1 MPGRIRMSAPKVSPL
16 LNLVLLAA
24 LVTLLVRQSCR
35 GGGPG
40 LDYGEFPPQIVN
52 NSNNNSSNNSS
63 NNNSSR
69 LLCLVLTTPHNH
81 RLKAVHVQATWGRRC
96 SELGEVTPP
105 GNTVVLQKV
114 PPEGS

>member
-1 MPGRIRMSAPKVSPL
+1 MSATKVSPL

-35 GGGPG
+35 DGGPG
-40 LDYGEFPPQIVN
+40 LDYGEFPHQTIISNNN
-52 NSNNNSSNNSS
+52 NSNNINSSNN
-63 NNNSSR
+63 SR
-69 LLCLVLTTPHNH
+69 LLCLVLTTPRNH

-105 GNTVVLQKV
+105 GNTEIETLLQC
-114 PPEGS
+114 S

>member
-1 MPGRIRMSAPKVSPL
+1 MSATKVSPL

-40 LDYGEFPPQIVN
+40 LDYGEFPPQTIIN
-52 NSNNNSSNNSS
+52 RNNN
-63 NNNSSR
+63 NNNSR
-69 LLCLVLTTPHNH
+69 LLCLVLTTPRNH

-96 SELGEVTPP
+96 SELGEALSTLKHRARCC
-105 GNTVVLQKV
+105 T
-114 PPEGS
+114 

>member
-1 MPGRIRMSAPKVSPL
+1 MSATKLSPL

-40 LDYGEFPPQIVN
+40 LDYGEFPPQTII
-52 NSNNNSSNNSS
+52 NSNNN
-63 NNNSSR
+63 NNNNHNNSR
-69 LLCLVLTTPHNH
+69 LLCLVLTTPRNH

-96 SELGEVTPP
+96 SELGEA
-105 GNTVVLQKV
+105 LL
-114 PPEGS
+114 

>member
-1 MPGRIRMSAPKVSPL
+1 MSATKVSPL
-16 LNLVLLAA
+16 LNLLLLAA

-40 LDYGEFPPQIVN
+40 LDYGEFPPQTIIN
-52 NSNNNSSNNSS
+52 RNNN
-63 NNNSSR
+63 NNNSR
-69 LLCLVLTTPHNH
+69 LLCLVLTTPRNH

-96 SELGEVTPP
+96 SELGEASPP

-114 PPEGS
+114 P

>member
-1 MPGRIRMSAPKVSPL
+1 MSATKVSPL

-40 LDYGEFPPQIVN
+40 LDYGEFPPQTII
-52 NSNNNSSNNSS
+52 NSS
-63 NNNSSR
+63 NNNNSR
-69 LLCLVLTTPHNH
+69 LLCLVLTTPRNH

-96 SELGEVTPP
+96 SELGEA
-105 GNTVVLQKV
+105 LL
-114 PPEGS
+114 

>member
-1 MPGRIRMSAPKVSPL
+1 MPGRIRMSATKVSPL

-40 LDYGEFPPQIVN
+40 LDYGEFPPQTIIN
-52 NSNNNSSNNSS
+52 SDNSNNH
-63 NNNSSR
+63 NNSSR
-69 LLCLVLTTPHNH
+69 LLCLVLTTPRNH

-96 SELGEVTPP
+96 SELGEASY
-105 GNTVVLQKV
+105 NT
-114 PPEGS
+114 

>member
-1 MPGRIRMSAPKVSPL
+1 MSATKVSPL

-40 LDYGEFPPQIVN
+40 LDYGEFPPQTIIN
-52 NSNNNSSNNSS
+52 SNSNNHNN
-63 NNNSSR
+63 SR
-69 LLCLVLTTPHNH
+69 LLCLVLTTPRNH

-96 SELGEVTPP
+96 SELGEA
-105 GNTVVLQKV
+105 LL
-114 PPEGS
+114 

>member
-1 MPGRIRMSAPKVSPL
+1 MPGRIRMSATKVSPL

-40 LDYGEFPPQIVN
+40 LDYGEFPPQTIIN
-52 NSNNNSSNNSS
+52 RNNN
-63 NNNSSR
+63 NNNSR
-69 LLCLVLTTPHNH
+69 LLCLVLTTPRNH

-96 SELGEVTPP
+96 SELGEA
-105 GNTVVLQKV
+105 LL
-114 PPEGS
+114 

>member
-40 LDYGEFPPQIVN
+40 LDYGEFPPQTIINNHIDN
-52 NSNNNSSNNSS
+52 NSNNSNST
-63 NNNSSR
+63 R
-69 LLCLVLTTPHNH
+69 LLCLVLTTPRNH

-105 GNTVVLQKV
+105 G
-114 PPEGS
+114 SMR